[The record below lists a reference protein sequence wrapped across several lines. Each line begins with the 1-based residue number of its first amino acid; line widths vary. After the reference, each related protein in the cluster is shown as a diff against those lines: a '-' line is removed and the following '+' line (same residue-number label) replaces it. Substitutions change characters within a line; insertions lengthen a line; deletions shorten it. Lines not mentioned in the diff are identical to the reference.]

1 MIKPLAFFCAIS
13 MLLFSSCS
21 IIFPLTMS
29 SDNATKRSR
38 GETTIAVETRYTASS
53 AVNQS
58 FTPVLAWSQ
67 LKSDEIPI
75 LN

>member
-1 MIKPLAFFCAIS
+1 
-13 MLLFSSCS
+13 
-21 IIFPLTMS
+21 MS
-29 SDNATKRSR
+29 SDNANKRSR
-38 GETTIAVETRYTASS
+38 GETTIAVENRYTASS